1 MPRRISSPPAW
12 RVELV
17 DAAALAKTR
26 FVKLRSVKQELSRVY
41 SQTHFREQARR
52 LSPRTSSNTVS
63 TQSRQNDR
71 QLVSQ
76 SLPHPLGVRPPLKLV
91 DDPEPAPSPSV
102 LRVRPAT
109 HCLVFAIVIEHLL
122 RSEEHTSE
130 LQSQSNLV

>member
-17 DAAALAKTR
+17 ETAALANTR

-52 LSPRTSSNTVS
+52 LSPRTSSNPVS
-63 TQSRQNDR
+63 PQPPKNAP
-71 QLVSQ
+71 QLVS
-76 SLPHPLGVRPPLKLV
+76 HPLRPPLGARPPLKLV

-102 LRVRPAT
+102 L
-109 HCLVFAIVIEHLL
+109 
-122 RSEEHTSE
+122 
-130 LQSQSNLV
+130 